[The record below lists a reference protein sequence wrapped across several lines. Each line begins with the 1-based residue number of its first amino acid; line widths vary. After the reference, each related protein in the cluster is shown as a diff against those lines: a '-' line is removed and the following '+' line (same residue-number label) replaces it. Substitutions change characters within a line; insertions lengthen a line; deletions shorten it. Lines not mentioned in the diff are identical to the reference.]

1 MIHLTKGV
9 NNTIYFTGKERCTLS
24 GTIFYDIYLKRNNEE
39 LQEYVLGGNDESDY
53 KSRFN
58 KITITSEDYSFPEL
72 TRKGDY
78 EFTYRIQAQNYEGDI
93 QDVETGYCFIHVL
106 EDSPLFT
113 QRESTSIFKQ
123 RD

>member
-1 MIHLTKGV
+1 VIHLTKGID
-9 NNTIYFTGKERCTLS
+9 NTIYFTGKERLTIT
-24 GTIFYDIYLKRNNEE
+24 GTVFYDIYLKRNNEE
-39 LQEYVLGGNDESDY
+39 LQEYVLGGTDDSTY
-53 KSRFN
+53 KDRFN
-58 KITITSEDYSFPEL
+58 KITITNEDYPFAEL

-78 EFTYRIQAQNYEGDI
+78 EFTYRIQAQNTDGDI

-106 EDSPLFT
+106 EDSTLFT

>member
-1 MIHLTKGV
+1 VIHLTKGID
-9 NNTIYFTGKERCTLS
+9 NTIYFTGKERLTLT
-24 GTIFYDIYLKRNNEE
+24 GNVFYYIYLKRNNEE
-39 LQEYVLGGNDESDY
+39 LYQYVLGNNDESNY
-53 KSRFN
+53 KDRFN
-58 KITITSEDYSFPEL
+58 KFTITNEDYPFAEL

-78 EFTYRIQAQNYEGDI
+78 EFTYRIEAQNTNGDI

-106 EDSPLFT
+106 EDSTLFT

>member
-1 MIHLTKGV
+1 MIHLTKGI
-9 NNTIYFTGKERCTLS
+9 NNTIYFTGKERLTLT
-24 GTIFYDIYLKRNNEE
+24 GNVFYYIYLKRNNEE
-39 LQEYVLGGNDESDY
+39 LYQYVLGGNDDSAY
-53 KSRFN
+53 KDRFN
-58 KITITSEDYSFPEL
+58 KFTITNEDYTFDEL

-78 EFTYRIQAQNYEGDI
+78 EFTYRIEAQNTDGDI
-93 QDVETGYCFIHVL
+93 QNVETGYCFIHVL